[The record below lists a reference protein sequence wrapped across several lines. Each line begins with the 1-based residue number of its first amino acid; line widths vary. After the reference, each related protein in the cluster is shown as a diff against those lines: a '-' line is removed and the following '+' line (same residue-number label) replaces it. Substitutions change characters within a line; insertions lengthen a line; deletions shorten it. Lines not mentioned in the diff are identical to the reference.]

1 MRTPG
6 FGDSDWTRVISELR
20 LAGYRGAIDI
30 EGWHDPV
37 YRDDLE
43 ITGQVRALEYLKE
56 CRGGGLYPTAHYVG
70 IHRTECQCS
79 LPDECAAHRAQ
90 KREEVNDTC
99 NEEAWAA
106 CCSQRSARSQSRR
119 RRRLPAQSRC
129 ATIGASDV
137 HLRFFAGGAEGDA
150 FASIVYNGAVQAA
163 KDTGAQVDYV
173 FSGWKAETMVQQLRE
188 AVAAKPDGIAM
199 MGHPGEAAIMP
210 LAEEASKAG
219 IKMMYQNVPL
229 PGVVA
234 KFGGGYVGA
243 QQDPQGTA
251 LGEEAVRRFG
261 LKSGDSVI
269 VFGPFDQQPE
279 RYVREGATADALEAA
294 GLKVTRI
301 PSPTE
306 WAADP
311 NLAISA
317 VTAALTNDPAV
328 KAIIYPG
335 GQLLGNAAA
344 YMQAAGK
351 KPGEV
356 VNIGFDTSPQ
366 IVAGFKDG
374 WVQLTADQQPFLQG
388 YMPIL
393 SLCQQVVYGL
403 APINVDTGAGFVTP
417 DNYEAV
423 ADLATEGLR

>member
-1 MRTPG
+1 MNSRPA
-6 FGDSDWTRVISELR
+6 LR
-20 LAGYRGAIDI
+20 LSAAAALAVLVTAGAASAQTL
-30 EGWHDPV
+30 
-37 YRDDLE
+37 RDNW
-43 ITGQVRALEYLKE
+43 
-56 CRGGGLYPTAHYVG
+56 C
-70 IHRTECQCS
+70 
-79 LPDECAAHRAQ
+79 
-90 KREEVNDTC
+90 
-99 NEEAWAA
+99 
-106 CCSQRSARSQSRR
+106 
-119 RRRLPAQSRC
+119 
-129 ATIGASDV
+129 SDV

-163 KDTGAQVDYV
+163 HDTGAQVDYV
-173 FSGWKAETMVQQLRE
+173 FSGWKAEMMVQQLRE
-188 AVAAKPDGIAM
+188 AVASEPDGIAM

-210 LAEEASKAG
+210 LAEQAADAG

-243 QQDPQGTA
+243 QQAPQGKA
-251 LGEEAVRRFG
+251 LGEESVRRFG
-261 LKSGDSVI
+261 LQAGDTVI

-279 RYVREGATADALEAA
+279 RYVREGAAADAMEAA
-294 GLKVTRI
+294 GLNVVRL

-311 NLAISA
+311 NLAIP
-317 VTAALTNDPAV
+317 VITAALTNNPDT
-328 KAIIYPG
+328 KAIVYPG
-335 GQLLGNAAA
+335 GQLLGNAPT

-356 VNIGFDTSPQ
+356 IQIGFDTSPQ
-366 IVAGFKDG
+366 IVQAFKDG

-388 YMPIL
+388 YMPIV

-403 APINVDTGAGFVTP
+403 APIDVDTGAGFVTP
-417 DNYEAV
+417 ENYEAV

>member
-1 MRTPG
+1 MTHGMRAKLGGVLLAAASILALTA
-6 FGDSDWTRVISELR
+6 SVTSVNAETLR
-20 LAGYRGAIDI
+20 DK
-30 EGWHDPV
+30 W
-37 YRDDLE
+37 
-43 ITGQVRALEYLKE
+43 
-56 CRGGGLYPTAHYVG
+56 
-70 IHRTECQCS
+70 CS
-79 LPDECAAHRAQ
+79 
-90 KREEVNDTC
+90 N
-99 NEEAWAA
+99 
-106 CCSQRSARSQSRR
+106 
-119 RRRLPAQSRC
+119 
-129 ATIGASDV
+129 V

-163 KDTGAQVDYV
+163 HDLGANVEYV

-188 AVAAKPDGIAM
+188 AIAVHPDGIAM

-210 LAEEASKAG
+210 LAEQASKAG

-229 PGVVA
+229 PDVVA
-234 KFGGGYVGA
+234 KYGGGYVGA
-243 QQDPQGTA
+243 QQAPQGKA

-261 LKSGDSVI
+261 LKKGDVAI
-269 VFGPFDQQPE
+269 VLGPFDQQPE

-294 GLKVTRI
+294 GLKVIRI

-311 NLAISA
+311 NLAIP
-317 VTAALTNDPAV
+317 VITAALTNQPDT
-328 KAIIYPG
+328 KAIVYPG
-335 GQLLGNAAA
+335 GQLLGNAPV

-351 KPGEV
+351 KPGEIIQ
-356 VNIGFDTSPQ
+356 IGFDTSPQ
-366 IVAGFKDG
+366 IVQAFKDG

-403 APINVDTGAGFVTP
+403 APINVDTGAGFVNS

-423 ADLATEGLR
+423 ANLATEGLR

>member
-1 MRTPG
+1 M
-6 FGDSDWTRVISELR
+6 R
-20 LAGYRGAIDI
+20 LATTTLKSLCAVALASVSIASLATAAAA
-30 EGWHDPV
+30 EAL
-37 YRDDLE
+37 RD
-43 ITGQVRALEYLKE
+43 KW
-56 CRGGGLYPTAHYVG
+56 
-70 IHRTECQCS
+70 CS
-79 LPDECAAHRAQ
+79 N
-90 KREEVNDTC
+90 V
-99 NEEAWAA
+99 
-106 CCSQRSARSQSRR
+106 S
-119 RRRLPAQSRC
+119 
-129 ATIGASDV
+129 I
-137 HLRFFAGGAEGDA
+137 RFFAGGAEGDA

-163 KDTGAQVDYV
+163 HDTGAKVDYV

-188 AVAAKPDGIAM
+188 AVAARPDGIAM

-210 LAEEASKAG
+210 LAADAAAAG

-243 QQDPQGTA
+243 QQGPQGKA

-261 LKSGDSVI
+261 LAQGDEVI

-294 GLKVTRI
+294 GINVTRM

-311 NLAISA
+311 NLAIP
-317 VTAALTNDPAV
+317 VITAALTSKPNT
-328 KAIIYPG
+328 KAIVYPG
-335 GQLLGNAAA
+335 GQLLGNAPT
-344 YMQAAGK
+344 YMKAAGK
-351 KPGEV
+351 QPGEV
-356 VNIGFDTSPQ
+356 VQIGFDTSPQ
-366 IVAGFKDG
+366 IVDAFNEG

-403 APINVDTGAGFVTP
+403 APVDVDTGAGFVTTE
-417 DNYEAV
+417 NYEAV
-423 ADLATEGLR
+423 ADLATQGLR